1 MNESSRR
8 RSLLSFTRGADLV
21 LVLALAA
28 CSTNDAIPLSEHPDS
43 RLESALAGPGAHL
56 LGVDEGLLEVLET
69 GFVPDVARRVANE
82 RASLLASRGIAW
94 VLVPCDESRATDDNH
109 AAFVLAL
116 LDGVAEAGVQTV
128 LDARNVDITRESIV
142 GRALRHGCGAIAT
155 SRTDAERLFE
165 RSGIRV
171 PVVDAKRIGDEA
183 PDASD
188 AIRSSKIGALAARH
202 GIVLLRD
209 PRYAL
214 PVKSR
219 ITVRVLGPAD
229 TARAARDALARA
241 GIDATFASQ
250 SSSETPV
257 DVTLMFGRDTPL
269 RPDTLAAGSA
279 LLFTAG
285 RGLTDIDAMA
295 RAIAGLETID
305 GRLAKPLADFSR
317 GAGITVGTAAASLVA
332 SDARAAGFAGDLQK
346 RVKSFAS
353 SAIANRIFPG
363 CQIVVAHGDK
373 LVLDLALGHE
383 TYDDDSPEIT
393 RQHRYDL
400 ASVTKI
406 AASTAVAMELCGDG
420 KLDLDAHVGDV
431 LPDFIGNDTQD
442 ADAKRSITL
451 RMLLTH
457 SAGMA
462 PWKQLWT
469 LATGE
474 AAILRVTYDEP
485 LRFRPGT
492 SFAYSD
498 LGLITFG
505 KCLEAIGGD
514 RLDRLAERLVFD
526 PLGMKRTRFGPI
538 PLDLPVV
545 PTEDVPGRGGVI
557 HHRVHDE
564 NADALGGIA
573 GHAGLFSTADDLV
586 RFCRLIAAG
595 GAFDG
600 YRLCPREVV
609 DRFCARQS
617 DVFETSRAIGFDTP
631 TKGNSAGSSLSP
643 NSVGHTGFTG
653 TSFWIDRTRDLVVVC
668 LTNRVHPSRNEP
680 RINAFRRNLHDL
692 VVACLVADPA
702 QRKR

>member
-8 RSLLSFTRGADLV
+8 RSLPTFSRGADL
-21 LVLALAA
+21 LLILALAA
-28 CSTNDAIPLSEHPDS
+28 CSTNDALPRSEHPDA
-43 RLESALAGPGAHL
+43 RLDAALAGAGAHL
-56 LGVDEGLLEVLET
+56 FGAEEGLLEVLET
-69 GFVPDVARRVANE
+69 GFVPDVARRVASEHAN
-82 RASLLASRGIAW
+82 LLASNGIAW
-94 VLVPCDESRATDDNH
+94 VLVPCDEDRATDDNH

-116 LDGVAEAGVQTV
+116 LDGVAAAGVQTV
-128 LDARNVDITRESIV
+128 LDARGVEIARASIV
-142 GRALRHGCGAIAT
+142 DRALKHGCGAIAA
-155 SRTDAERLFE
+155 SRNDAERFFE
-165 RSGIRV
+165 RSDIRV
-171 PVVDAKRIGDEA
+171 PIVDATRIGD
-183 PDASD
+183 DALDTSD
-188 AIRSSKIGALAARH
+188 ANRASSIGVLASRH

-209 PRYAL
+209 PRYLL
-214 PVKSR
+214 PAKSH
-219 ITVRVLGPAD
+219 ITVQVLGSAEI
-229 TARAARDALARA
+229 AQAVRDALART
-241 GIDATFASQ
+241 GVDATVATD
-250 SSSETPV
+250 SSHGSAV
-257 DVTLMFGRDTPL
+257 DITLMFGRDTPL
-269 RPDTLAAGSA
+269 RPDTIVAGSA
-279 LLFTAG
+279 FLFTAG
-285 RGLTDIDAMA
+285 TGHSDIDAMA

-305 GRLAKPLADFSR
+305 GRLAMPLANFPR
-317 GAGITVGTAAASLVA
+317 GAGITVGTEDASLVA
-332 SDARAAGFAGDLQK
+332 SDAPAAGFAADFRR
-346 RVKSFAS
+346 RVESFAS
-353 SAIANRIFPG
+353 SAVANRIFPG

-373 LVLDLALGHE
+373 LVLDLAIGHE
-383 TYDDDSPEIT
+383 TYDADSQEIT
-393 RQHRYDL
+393 REHRYDL

-406 AASTAVAMELCGDG
+406 AASTAVAMKLCGDG
-420 KLDLDAHVGDV
+420 KLDLEAHVADV
-431 LPDFIGNDTQD
+431 LPGFVGNDTRD

-469 LATGE
+469 MAKGE

-485 LRFRPGT
+485 LRFPPGT

-514 RLDRLAERLVFD
+514 RLDRLAERLVFG
-526 PLGMKRTRFGPI
+526 PLGMTRTRFGPI
-538 PLDLPVV
+538 PLDEPVV
-545 PTEDVPGRGGVI
+545 PTEEVPSRGGVI

-600 YRLCPREVV
+600 YRLCPREIV

-653 TSFWIDRTRDLVVVC
+653 TSFWIDRTRDLVIVC

-692 VVACLVADPA
+692 VVASLVTDPA